1 MFISKM
7 NLEANNSAYRTTLV
21 RIMKH
26 NYDSLLIQQPVDK
39 FETLKNQGFDMEEL
53 EDRVDEINGT
63 MPGDRTYSS
72 IRPKSEHPYGTI
84 N

>member
-7 NLEANNSAYRTTLV
+7 NLEANNTAYHTTLV
-21 RIMKH
+21 RLMNHK
-26 NYDSLLIQQPVDK
+26 YDSSLFQQPVDK

-63 MPGDRTYSS
+63 LPGDRTYSS
-72 IRPKSEHPYGTI
+72 IRPKSDHPYGTI

>member
-1 MFISKM
+1 M
-7 NLEANNSAYRTTLV
+7 
-21 RIMKH
+21 
-26 NYDSLLIQQPVDK
+26 DK

-63 MPGDRTYSS
+63 LPGDRTYSS

>member
-1 MFISKM
+1 M
-7 NLEANNSAYRTTLV
+7 NLEANNSTYRTTLV
-21 RIMKH
+21 RFMNH
-26 NYDSLLIQQPVDK
+26 NYDSFVFQQPVDK

-53 EDRVDEINGT
+53 EDRADEINGT
-63 MPGDRTYSS
+63 MPGDRTFSS